1 MPVCCCRGEP
11 RARLA
16 ICPTAPRSFR
26 VGAASVFEP
35 MSRVQKG
42 TSDVT
47 TAEPDMVLDG
57 PRGGS
62 APFRVG
68 ARETRP
74 ALGPAPGGGAR
85 VGRAGARDAGRA
97 GGTGAG

>member
-1 MPVCCCRGEP
+1 MPARHRSGGL

-47 TAEPDMVLDG
+47 QVEPDALLDR